1 MQMAG
6 ESFASTAELH
16 FSAGYAEQT
25 KEEGNSPRSLR
36 LGGEILSGT
45 WPRRIR
51 AVCRRIR
58 DAELNRPM
66 LSPFPRRVHEQ
77 AEALQSIRARG
88 EGEDPAQGRAHL

>member
-36 LGGEILSGT
+36 FSGEILSGT
-45 WPRRIR
+45 WP
-51 AVCRRIR
+51 
-58 DAELNRPM
+58 
-66 LSPFPRRVHEQ
+66 
-77 AEALQSIRARG
+77 
-88 EGEDPAQGRAHL
+88 